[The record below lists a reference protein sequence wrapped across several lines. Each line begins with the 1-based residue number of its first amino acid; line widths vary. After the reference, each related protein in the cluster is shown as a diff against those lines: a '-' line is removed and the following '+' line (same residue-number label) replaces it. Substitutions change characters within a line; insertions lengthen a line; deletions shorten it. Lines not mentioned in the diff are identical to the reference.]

1 MKKKKPLKLKK
12 NERTHYNTL
21 IFVQNKT
28 MKYII
33 LLILL
38 IPFISLAIPQ
48 VERSSTSTSVTTTF
62 TVPGDASHYTDT
74 TNKTMPPVSKD
85 STEHDNK

>member
-1 MKKKKPLKLKK
+1 MPLKVKK
-12 NERTHYNTL
+12 RSLTHYNTL
-21 IFVQNKT
+21 IFVQNKA

-38 IPFISLAIPQ
+38 IPVISLAIPQ
-48 VERSSTSTSVTTTF
+48 VERSSTSTSTTTTF

-74 TNKTMPPVSKD
+74 TNKTMPSAPND
-85 STEHDNK
+85 STGHSNK